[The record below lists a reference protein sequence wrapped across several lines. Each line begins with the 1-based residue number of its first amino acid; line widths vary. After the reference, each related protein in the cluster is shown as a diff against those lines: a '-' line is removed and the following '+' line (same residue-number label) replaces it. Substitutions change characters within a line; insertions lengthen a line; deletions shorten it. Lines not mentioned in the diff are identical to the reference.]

1 LVLPPNWELELPPRH
16 LEDQDV
22 DIAEYNRVT
31 SQTHECKGK
40 IVLNK
45 FTGSYEYVYNLC
57 FQLDFQLICK
67 DSNFEKRGPVLVMQI
82 CHHDET
88 WGKYTLEGYSFYEFP
103 RVPGH
108 YREECSSWR
117 PYESLTAQVFSFFV
131 GGATKARDMAEIAA
145 NSIKMGEG
153 LETVFN
159 RYTLKTISAGKV
171 FVEMNMCTHNAIARE
186 KNRKERED
194 KTMNVDVYNE
204 QQRQIQEANALREVK
219 GPELMTTPG
228 QGFMNRTSAPDIL
241 PNFRSMQ

>member
-1 LVLPPNWELELPPRH
+1 
-16 LEDQDV
+16 
-22 DIAEYNRVT
+22 
-31 SQTHECKGK
+31 
-40 IVLNK
+40 
-45 FTGSYEYVYNLC
+45 
-57 FQLDFQLICK
+57 
-67 DSNFEKRGPVLVMQI
+67 
-82 CHHDET
+82 
-88 WGKYTLEGYSFYEFP
+88 
-103 RVPGH
+103 
-108 YREECSSWR
+108 
-117 PYESLTAQVFSFFV
+117 
-131 GGATKARDMAEIAA
+131 MAEIAA

-194 KTMNVDVYNE
+194 KTMNADVYNE